1 MDNVAAQITQGI
13 QIPVVINNGLQGLS
27 TQFVNAALQLSVT
40 PHVTAD
46 GSVLMDV
53 QMTNNAPSGGTDAF
67 GVPSVSTKSAQTRML
82 VKDGDTAVIGGIY
95 MRAEKKPCV
104 KYHSWLRFPY

>member
-1 MDNVAAQITQGI
+1 MAF
-13 QIPVVINNGLQGLS
+13 QGLS

-53 QMTNNAPSGGTDAF
+53 QMTNNAPSGGIDAF
-67 GVPSVSTKSAQTRML
+67 VSLRFQRNQRKRVCWSRMEIQPLSASTC
-82 VKDGDTAVIGGIY
+82 
-95 MRAEKKPCV
+95 AEKKAMREVPFLAKIPV
-104 KYHSWLRFPY
+104 LDGSLRT